1 MKSFSYLKTLVVACL
16 LATAFPSGTRAQRVI
31 SLDIATVRNVR
42 HRLNGLNLS
51 AFYHFNEKIVGGIEM
66 NRFFPVKHETEGKSI
81 GESAWDF
88 DLNFHYL
95 IPLGRQVRLYPLC
108 GISHTSEREDDYAAG
123 ERAYERFWSF
133 NTGAGILVSMGRWSP
148 HAEYMFTWG
157 QLNQQFVLVGISY
170 EIEWGHS
177 EKK

>member
-1 MKSFSYLKTLVVACL
+1 
-16 LATAFPSGTRAQRVI
+16 
-31 SLDIATVRNVR
+31 
-42 HRLNGLNLS
+42 
-51 AFYHFNEKIVGGIEM
+51 M

-81 GESAWDF
+81 EESAWDF

-95 IPLGRQVRLYPLC
+95 IPLGRQVRLYPC
-108 GISHTSEREDDYAAG
+108 AASATLPSGRMIIASG
-123 ERAYERFWSF
+123 ERAYQRFWSF

-157 QLNQQFVLVGISY
+157 HLNQQFVLVGISY

-177 EKK
+177 EKEIKYLPSFFFFFCIGSHKL

>member
-1 MKSFSYLKTLVVACL
+1 MKRLLYLKPFTAACL
-16 LATAFPSGTRAQRVI
+16 MVIFLPCSGMAQKTI
-31 SLDIATVRNVR
+31 SLDIASVRNVR

-66 NRFFPVKHETEGKSI
+66 NRFFPVKHEAEGKSI
-81 GESAWDF
+81 EESAWDF

-95 IPLGRQVRLYPLC
+95 IPLGRQVRLYSLC

-123 ERAYERFWSF
+123 ERAYQRFWSF

-157 QLNQQFVLVGISY
+157 HLNQQFVLVGISY

-177 EKK
+177 AKK